1 MPRLGL
7 GASIAALALTIV
19 ITIKQYWEDELGLW
33 EASGNVWEQET

>member
-7 GASIAALALTIV
+7 GASIAALAVTIV
-19 ITIKQYWEDELGLW
+19 SAIKQYWEDELGLW

>member
-7 GASIAALALTIV
+7 GASIAALAATV
-19 ITIKQYWEDELGLW
+19 VAAIKQFWENELGLW